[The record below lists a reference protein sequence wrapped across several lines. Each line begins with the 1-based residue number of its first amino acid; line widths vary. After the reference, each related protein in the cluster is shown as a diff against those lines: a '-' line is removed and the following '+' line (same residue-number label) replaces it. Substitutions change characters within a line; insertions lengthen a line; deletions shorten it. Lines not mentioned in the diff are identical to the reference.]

1 MEQRDYEQ
9 LADRLKR
16 RGFIPHIAASKEE
29 AKAQILDIAGNGSV
43 GFGGSS
49 GIHSLGI
56 YETLKEQ
63 GNDVFWHWKDEDKAA
78 ARRKAFDADVYL
90 CTANAL
96 TMAGEIVEIDG
107 TGNRV
112 GAMIFGPEKIIV
124 VAAENKLAAD
134 VESGIAQIK
143 KNVCSGNARRLKM
156 KTPCA
161 ATGSCGNCIS
171 GDSMCRVTVVFSQ
184 PTRNAKEFHVILLQ
198 EALGL

>member
-1 MEQRDYEQ
+1 MEQRDYEK

-29 AKAQILDIAGNGSV
+29 AKAQILDIAGKGSV

-49 GIHSLGI
+49 GVESLGI
-56 YETLKEQ
+56 YETLREQ

-78 ARRKAFDADVYL
+78 ARRQAFDADVYL
-90 CTANAL
+90 CSANAL

-112 GAMIFGPEKIIV
+112 GALIFGPEKIIV
-124 VAAENKLAAD
+124 VAAENKLAPD

-143 KNVCSGNARRLKM
+143 KNVCPGNARRLKM

-161 ATGSCGNCIS
+161 VTGSCGNCIS
-171 GDSMCRVTVVFSQ
+171 GDSMCRVTAVFSQ
-184 PTRNAKEFHVILLQ
+184 PTRNAKEFHVILL
-198 EALGL
+198 EEKLGL